1 MLKRVSELP
10 KTKYRRESIVAKDVR
25 EFARNKTYD
34 AAEVVIEGKDGKQ
47 IADLLKRHLSSNRDK
62 YPDVRCCT
70 RGGKAYLYRKLVS
83 DD

>member
-10 KTKYRRESIVAKDVR
+10 NTKYRKESIVAKDVR
-25 EFARNKTYD
+25 EFARNKTYE
-34 AAEVVIEGKDGKQ
+34 AAEVVIEGQDGKQ
-47 IADLLKRHLSSNRDK
+47 IADLLKRYLRTNREK

-70 RGGKAYLYRKLVS
+70 RGGKAYLYRKLVT